1 MTNNRDEP
9 YDNFER
15 YLMKEIELAGYK
27 HLDRK
32 HTLEKVLEE
41 YRKFKNREKEG
52 VAYDTD

>member
-1 MTNNRDEP
+1 MTNSRDEP
-9 YDNFER
+9 YDDFES

-41 YRKFKNREKEG
+41 YRKFKNREG
-52 VAYDTD
+52 ITNG